1 MEKRLIL
8 AIFLSAVVLFIWS
21 SVLPKQQPS
30 PLLLRS
36 EQEPLS
42 SKEILPP
49 EIKKNDLQNV
59 KEMSKKEFNFGHFKA
74 VFNGLTGS
82 LFELKFGKV
91 FGGGNMLLFNALEI
105 VGFNNNFIISE
116 SNLINNSIISVSEDR
131 EFRIKRILSFKNSVQ
146 GNLKF
151 EVENIGSNVR
161 TVNFPVV
168 LGSFDLKQG
177 ASDLQYS
184 SVVVSR
190 EKNNTTTYAP
200 SKKADFKDVD
210 FIAFKT
216 RYYALIVQSDD
227 SVKIN
232 GSISRP
238 DKNVS
243 VVTFSPQS
251 LMELKPGEKKA
262 LNLKL
267 FAGPQIIK
275 LLSEADPEYASIIHF
290 GTFDFI
296 SQILLQLLEFF
307 HRLFNNWGWAI
318 IGVSCTIFIALFP
331 LTIKQTKSMKEM
343 QMIQPRLEEL
353 RKLYKDN
360 PQKFQQEQMKLFRE
374 HKVNPLGGCLPL
386 LLQMPVFV
394 AFLQLLPRSIALKGA
409 EFFWIK
415 DLSEP
420 DRIALLPNH
429 LPLLGNEINLLP
441 ILMALAMFFQQKI
454 SMSKTAGANE
464 QQKMMLFL
472 MPIIFGM
479 AFYRVPSGLVLY
491 WITNS
496 LLMLI
501 YQARVYKNVPA

>member
-21 SVLPKQQPS
+21 SLLPKQQPS
-30 PLLLRS
+30 RPLPLLQS
-36 EQEPLS
+36 EQQPLS
-42 SKEILPP
+42 QNESQPP
-49 EIKKNDLQNV
+49 EIKNNELKNI
-59 KEMSKKEFNFGHFKA
+59 KEMSKEEFNFGHFEA
-74 VFNGLTGS
+74 VFNALNGS
-82 LFELKFGKV
+82 LFEIRFGKV
-91 FGGGNMLLFNALEI
+91 FGSGNLLLFNALEI
-105 VGFNNNFIISE
+105 IGFKSNFVID
-116 SNLINNSIISVSEDR
+116 NNSFINKSVTLIGEDNELKIKKTISFDNG
-131 EFRIKRILSFKNSVQ
+131 LQ
-146 GNLKF
+146 GNIKF
-151 EVENIGSNVR
+151 EIENIGSSVR
-161 TVNFPVV
+161 TFEFPVV

-184 SVVVSR
+184 NVVVSR
-190 EKNNTTTYAP
+190 EKSNTTYSP
-200 SKKADFKDVD
+200 SKKAEFQDAD

-216 RYYALIVQSDD
+216 RYYVLIVQSDL
-227 SVKIN
+227 KIK
-232 GSISRP
+232 GSIVRP

-243 VVTFSPQS
+243 MVTFSPQS
-251 LMELKPGEKKA
+251 LIELNPGEKKI
-262 LNLKL
+262 LNWKL

-275 LLSEADPEYASIIHF
+275 LLSEADPDYASVIHF

-318 IGVSCTIFIALFP
+318 IGVSCAIFIVLFP

-386 LLQMPVFV
+386 LLQMPVFI

-420 DRIALLPNH
+420 DRIALLPKN

-454 SMSKTAGANE
+454 SMSKSAGANE

-501 YQARVYKNVPA
+501 YQARAYKNVSA